1 MDHQKTWVQRR
12 IAHLGVATRSLDA
25 ALQFFRDSLGLELE
39 AMETVED
46 QKVRTALLRVGESR
60 IELLEPT
67 GPGSPISRFLET
79 RGGGVHHV
87 TLEVDDL
94 DAALRR
100 LKAMQVKLIDETP
113 RRGAGGRRI
122 AFVHP
127 QSTGGLLIELCEAA
141 ED

>member
-1 MDHQKTWVQRR
+1 MIRR

-39 AMETVED
+39 AVETIAD
-46 QKVRTALLRVGESR
+46 QKVRVALLRVGESR

-67 GPGSPISRFLET
+67 EPGSPISRFLET

-141 ED
+141 AE